1 MSSMRCVIFSI
12 LLLSLFLDACERSRD
27 SCLIKVGD
35 VCIERTAFRQR
46 LERFA
51 EESLISS
58 EDVLDRMKV
67 VMVDNIVEEQ
77 LILQYASR
85 GFITV
90 TEQEIDIAMKGIME
104 GTDKKDLDALL
115 TEECRDIKDMRE
127 FIRTRTIINR
137 TVEKAVKKEIAVP
150 PEKIRQY
157 YEEHQ
162 SEFYRPSSVEL
173 YHVFVKDQYKAKEAL
188 VMLRSGMSLEQVVK
202 RYSDSP
208 ETNPSGFMG
217 VFVKGDLPKEVEDVV
232 FSIPE
237 KRYSEIIDT
246 LRGYHIF
253 YVAKHTEP
261 GTLPLIDA
269 ADEIRYRLTEKIFEE
284 NYARFIEELKT
295 KYGVEVNWDEINS
308 VSIRD

>member
-1 MSSMRCVIFSI
+1 V
-12 LLLSLFLDACERSRD
+12 
-27 SCLIKVGD
+27 IKVGD
-35 VCIERTAFRQR
+35 VCIARSDFRQR

-51 EESLISS
+51 EESLIGS
-58 EDVLDRMKV
+58 EDLLDRMKV
-67 VMVDNIVEEQ
+67 VLVDNVVEEQ

-115 TEECRDIKDMRE
+115 TEECRDVEDMRE

-137 TVEKAVKKEIAVP
+137 TVERAVKKEIAVS
-150 PEKIRQY
+150 PEKIRHY

-173 YHVFVKDQYKAKEAL
+173 YHVFVKDHYKAKEAL
-188 VMLRSGMSLEQVVK
+188 VMLRSGVSLEQVVK

-253 YVAKHTEP
+253 YVAKRTEP

-269 ADEIRYRLTEKIFEE
+269 ADEILYRLTEKTFEE
-284 NYARFIEELKT
+284 NYASFIEELRKQ
-295 KYGVEVNWDEINS
+295 YGVEVNWDEINT
-308 VSIRD
+308 VSIKE

>member
-1 MSSMRCVIFSI
+1 
-12 LLLSLFLDACERSRD
+12 
-27 SCLIKVGD
+27 LIKVGD

-253 YVAKHTEP
+253 YVAKRTEP

-269 ADEIRYRLTEKIFEE
+269 ADEIRYRLTEKTFEE
-284 NYARFIEELKT
+284 NYASFIEELRKQ
-295 KYGVEVNWDEINS
+295 YGVEVNWDEINT
-308 VSIRD
+308 VSIKE